1 MKVTPKKV
9 QTVVRTVIKQ
19 TEQKA
24 EQQSKQKENEKYLT
38 NALEAMSNT
47 NRVNVRVP
55 EFIIKKEDV
64 LAKRKST
71 ITDGVKKYIEN
82 CNDNS
87 AELDAIDTIL
97 SIIDKGETKL
107 DKSILEGFCKD
118 SKIPENLIKDL
129 QKVKKGLNKC
139 VPVVKNKEDALK
151 KMETGDVF
159 QIKGDDFVCIKNK
172 KGEIEPLS
180 MTKEDYLFLFNP
192 VDRFASTQSKFG
204 NCYEV
209 TALNALMD
217 NPKTRENILKCIDTK
232 SKKGYIRVNL
242 PNRTT
247 KEPFEIKKEDIGLK
261 DKEYY
266 MKGARG
272 FEVIECA
279 LGKEYEK
286 ELIDLKLEELKRQG
300 KDSTRI
306 VLESM
311 YKNGQEKKLV
321 NFLDA
326 PNKEVSIDINLR
338 DGGVSLVPWAKLG
351 LTKNKTIVNAE
362 KNAVKTELKN
372 QNQAEGFNEFLADKY
387 VNDEPVYSPDS
398 FAEHLWSPEFF
409 ENNLVEASF
418 LKDNLLLGLKKD
430 HSYYLKPVLDKE
442 GKIESYLIKDPHN
455 IVEIPLSF
463 EDATTKIDVIS
474 FAKIG

>member
-151 KMETGDVF
+151 KIQAKATS
-159 QIKGDDFVCIKNK
+159 KNMM
-172 KGEIEPLS
+172 IRPIAPFLTSSIPLDLS
-180 MTKEDYLFLFNP
+180 I
-192 VDRFASTQSKFG
+192 ASTPE
-204 NCYEV
+204 NRPCI
-209 TALNALMD
+209 
-217 NPKTRENILKCIDTK
+217 NPH
-232 SKKGYIRVNL
+232 
-242 PNRTT
+242 
-247 KEPFEIKKEDIGLK
+247 
-261 DKEYY
+261 
-266 MKGARG
+266 A
-272 FEVIECA
+272 
-279 LGKEYEK
+279 
-286 ELIDLKLEELKRQG
+286 
-300 KDSTRI
+300 
-306 VLESM
+306 
-311 YKNGQEKKLV
+311 KKLKPTPCHTPHIAKMIMV
-321 NFLDA
+321 LMIFLTG
-326 PNKEVSIDINLR
+326 P
-338 DGGVSLVPWAKLG
+338 
-351 LTKNKTIVNAE
+351 
-362 KNAVKTELKN
+362 
-372 QNQAEGFNEFLADKY
+372 FLLPPRGMY
-387 VNDEPVYSPDS
+387 
-398 FAEHLWSPEFF
+398 
-409 ENNLVEASF
+409 
-418 LKDNLLLGLKKD
+418 
-430 HSYYLKPVLDKE
+430 
-442 GKIESYLIKDPHN
+442 
-455 IVEIPLSF
+455 
-463 EDATTKIDVIS
+463 T
-474 FAKIG
+474 

>member
-1 MKVTPKKV
+1 MKVTTKNV
-9 QTVVRTVIKQ
+9 QTVAQTVIKQ
-19 TEQKA
+19 TGQKA
-24 EQQSKQKENEKYLT
+24 EQQSKQKGNEKYLT

-82 CNDNS
+82 CNENS

-129 QKVKKGLNKC
+129 QKVKKGLDKC

-247 KEPFEIKKEDIGLK
+247 KEPFE
-261 DKEYY
+261 
-266 MKGARG
+266 
-272 FEVIECA
+272 
-279 LGKEYEK
+279 
-286 ELIDLKLEELKRQG
+286 
-300 KDSTRI
+300 
-306 VLESM
+306 
-311 YKNGQEKKLV
+311 
-321 NFLDA
+321 
-326 PNKEVSIDINLR
+326 
-338 DGGVSLVPWAKLG
+338 
-351 LTKNKTIVNAE
+351 
-362 KNAVKTELKN
+362 
-372 QNQAEGFNEFLADKY
+372 
-387 VNDEPVYSPDS
+387 
-398 FAEHLWSPEFF
+398 
-409 ENNLVEASF
+409 
-418 LKDNLLLGLKKD
+418 
-430 HSYYLKPVLDKE
+430 
-442 GKIESYLIKDPHN
+442 
-455 IVEIPLSF
+455 
-463 EDATTKIDVIS
+463 
-474 FAKIG
+474 